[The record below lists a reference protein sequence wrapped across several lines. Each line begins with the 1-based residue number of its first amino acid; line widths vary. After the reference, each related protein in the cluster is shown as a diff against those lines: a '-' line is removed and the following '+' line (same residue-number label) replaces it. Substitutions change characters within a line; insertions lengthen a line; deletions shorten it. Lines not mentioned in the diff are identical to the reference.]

1 MTKSFAIIPLLA
13 VSLAAP
19 AQAQEQS
26 VRVGYGDLDLA
37 SDAGVARFDQ
47 RIDVAIEQVCGD
59 RMGQQALSAAMAIRK
74 CSRDTRADV
83 AAPRE
88 VAIARARGKL
98 SSVELADARSAG
110 AFALLVRRR

>member
-13 VSLAAP
+13 VSLAAS

-83 AAPRE
+83 APRE

-98 SSVELADARSAG
+98 PSVELADARSAG